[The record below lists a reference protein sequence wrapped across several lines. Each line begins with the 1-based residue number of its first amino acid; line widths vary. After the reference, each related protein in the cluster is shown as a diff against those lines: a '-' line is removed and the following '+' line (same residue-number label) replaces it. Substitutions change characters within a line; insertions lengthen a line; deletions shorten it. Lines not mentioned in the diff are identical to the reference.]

1 MSEIKPIAPQTNR
14 AVIYARFSTDLQN
27 ERSID
32 DQVALCRSYAER
44 NGLDV
49 VAVFDD
55 RAVSGASIHQRTGIQ
70 KLLIA
75 ARERRFDVVIAET
88 MSRVGRDEEDR
99 AAIRKRLTFAG
110 INMMTP
116 VDGVV
121 TRLTDGIKA
130 VIDSQ
135 YLEDLKVMIR
145 RGMAGVVRDGR
156 HAGGKAYGYRSTGK
170 KGILEIDPG
179 QAEIVLGIFTEYV
192 AGRTPRD
199 IAHDLNGARVMPPR
213 GRSWNASTINGNM
226 QRGTGILQNELYIGR
241 VVWNKVRMVKDPD
254 TGKRVSR
261 PNPKSAW
268 QVTEVPAL
276 AIVSRELFSAA
287 QSRKEARTRTHPN
300 EQRRP
305 RHLLSGLL
313 RCGTCGAGMSTNGK
327 DRSGRIRVRCSAA
340 YESGICPDPKTFY
353 LQTIENAVLGGLKVE
368 LQHPRVI
375 AEYVRAYHEERHR
388 LRAEGDLKRSRL
400 EQRIGELQ
408 REIDRVVDAI
418 AKGHGEPS
426 VLGPRSTALDEERKK
441 LVLALD
447 AEAPTTDVVSLHP
460 AVLARYEQQLSQ
472 LQEALS
478 KGVRAGDSD
487 AAEAIRELVETVTVS
502 RDPSRIGGVAVKIV
516 GRLNA
521 LLGDAA
527 YPNKVKGVWG
537 KMVARSATAFPLTAQ
552 NCAIASDLSP
562 SGSRGSARGQAWGA
576 ARIIE
581 TPG

>member
-1 MSEIKPIAPQTNR
+1 MSGIKPVETQRNR

-32 DQVALCRSYAER
+32 DQVALCRTYAER
-44 NGLDV
+44 NGLNI

-55 RAVSGASIHQRTGIQ
+55 RAVSGASIHQRVGIQ

-88 MSRVGRDEEDR
+88 MSCVGRDEEDR

-135 YLEDLKVMIR
+135 YLEDLKVMIY

-156 HAGGKAYGYRSTGK
+156 HAGGKAYGYRTTGK
-170 KGILEIDPG
+170 KGVLEINPAE
-179 QAEIVLGIFTEYV
+179 AEIVRRIFEEYV

-199 IAHDLNGARVMPPR
+199 IAHGLNKGRILPPR

-226 QRGTGILQNELYIGR
+226 QRGTGILQNELYVGR

-261 PNPKSAW
+261 PNPKGAW
-268 QVTEVPAL
+268 QITDVPAL
-276 AIVSRELFSAA
+276 AIIPRELFHAA
-287 QSRKEARTRTHPN
+287 QRRKEARTHTHPN

-305 RHLLSGLL
+305 RHMLSGLL
-313 RCGTCGAGMSTNGK
+313 RCGACGAGMSTNGK
-327 DRSGRIRVRCSAA
+327 DKSGRIRVRCSAA
-340 YESGICPDPKTFY
+340 YESGTCPDPKTFY
-353 LQTIENAVLGGLKVE
+353 LKTVESAVLAGLKTE
-368 LQHPRVI
+368 LRHPHVI
-375 AEYVRAYHEERHR
+375 AEYVRTYHEERKR
-388 LRAEGDLKRSRL
+388 LCAEADVRRLRL
-400 EQRIGELQ
+400 EQRIGELR
-408 REIDRVVDAI
+408 REIDRLVDAI
-418 AKGHGEPS
+418 AKGHGDPA
-426 VLGPRSTALDEERKK
+426 VLGPRSTALNEERKQVM
-441 LVLALD
+441 LELE
-447 AEAPTTDVVSLHP
+447 AEAPTMDVVSLHP
-460 AVLARYEQQLSQ
+460 AVMARYEQQLSQ

-478 KGVRAGDSD
+478 KGVRAGDLD
-487 AAEAIRELVETVTVS
+487 AADAMRELIETVTVFRDAS
-502 RDPSRIGGVAVKIV
+502 RLGGVAVEIV

-521 LLGDAA
+521 LLGETA
-527 YPNKVKGVWG
+527 YPNGVKGVWG
-537 KMVARSATAFPLTAQ
+537 KMVAEDGFEPPT
-552 NCAIASDLSP
+552 
-562 SGSRGSARGQAWGA
+562 RGL
-576 ARIIE
+576 
-581 TPG
+581 